1 MNEQQLE
8 SLLRQLPVAKA
19 PEGMKASIM
28 RNINPVADSAKPGFS
43 AWPEKSL
50 LIFSLIV
57 ACVSM
62 VFFIDL
68 SFVIDW
74 FWLETARLSL
84 LFSQN
89 TLFINKAAGFAGKL
103 PLYLLLTALTIG
115 SLLLIERLLLK
126 KSASGFNLLNL

>member
-1 MNEQQLE
+1 
-8 SLLRQLPVAKA
+8 
-19 PEGMKASIM
+19 
-28 RNINPVADSAKPGFS
+28 
-43 AWPEKSL
+43 
-50 LIFSLIV
+50 
-57 ACVSM
+57 M